1 MRHFS
6 RSRITGKTDD
16 LWGCG
21 HCCTGVANSSE
32 VNNADGL
39 WLTAED
45 SEWPAIS
52 VASAK
57 ERGSEEAIFP
67 ARGQKATSENDVTRT
82 DGAGSLYVHAARCAG
97 QTYKTPAAHTVHTL
111 KLYLHWAYIGG
122 GDISEVKGKQ
132 LFIYVAL
139 AIGWIGYDHQKSCWD
154 LGMWSQK

>member
-6 RSRITGKTDD
+6 RNRITGKSMTYEDVVTTVLVWQIPLKWTALTVCD
-16 LWGCG
+16 
-21 HCCTGVANSSE
+21 
-32 VNNADGL
+32 
-39 WLTAED
+39 WLQRTV
-45 SEWPAIS
+45 S
-52 VASAK
+52 VSLASVK

-111 KLYLHWAYIGG
+111 KLYLYWAYIGR
-122 GDISEVKGKQ
+122 GDISGFKGKQ

-154 LGMWSQK
+154 LGIWSQK